1 MADIQPRPILITGGG
16 RRIGLALARHFL
28 ARQQP
33 VIISYRTWYPA
44 IDALREAGAV
54 CLHADFSTDD
64 SILAF
69 AEEVKAHAGSGLR
82 AIIHN
87 ASGWMAEKPGVP
99 LTTVLASMMQIHVNA
114 PYLLNHA
121 WRACCA
127 ATAMRPAT
135 LSISPTTLWSAAAT
149 NTLPT
154 PPAKRRW
161 II

>member
-1 MADIQPRPILITGGG
+1 MADIQPRPILITGGAVVSASPRPAIFWPG
-16 RRIGLALARHFL
+16 SSPLLSATAR
-28 ARQQP
+28 
-33 VIISYRTWYPA
+33 YPA

-114 PYLLNHA
+114 PTCSTMPR
-121 WRACCA
+121 RACCA